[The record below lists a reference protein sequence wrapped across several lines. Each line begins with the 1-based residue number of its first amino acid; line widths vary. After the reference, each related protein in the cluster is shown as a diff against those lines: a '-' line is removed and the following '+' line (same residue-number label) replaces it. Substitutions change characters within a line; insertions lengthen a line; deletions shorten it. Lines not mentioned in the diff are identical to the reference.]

1 MVKKDNCWRMK
12 KGEGEGKRKLWI
24 RSDDVYLSSS
34 TPEGNVAE
42 ISASRLRT
50 LAILNASLEKL
61 TILLTMGCMA
71 RKYEVR
77 VT

>member
-1 MVKKDNCWRMK
+1 MK

-24 RSDDVYLSSS
+24 RSDDNYLSSS

-50 LAILNASLEKL
+50 LTILNASLKKL
-61 TILLTMGCMA
+61 TILLTMGRMA
-71 RKYEVR
+71 RKCEVHG
-77 VT
+77 